1 LKKTVSVIGLGRMGY
16 PIARNLISNGYTVYS
31 NNHKKVKYRD
41 NIKILNFKKD
51 IFEKSD
57 VIFLCLSNSK
67 QIKKFLFEK
76 NNLINLK
83 KKPKFII
90 DLGTSDPQVT
100 KYIYKKLT
108 KLKIRYIDSPMGRN
122 PDAAFKGKLN
132 LMMGCGKNDIEDIRP
147 LLFTIAENIF
157 FMNKIGDGHKVKL
170 INNYFGQSI
179 TILFL
184 EILKILKINKIKAES
199 FIKVIEAGPLYSQIL
214 NSIFNLN
221 YKKDKTQMA
230 FSITNAHKDL
240 LYFQKF
246 FKKNLETNILSE
258 VLKILAS
265 NIKNKKGSI
274 SVGNSIK
281 L

>member
-1 LKKTVSVIGLGRMGY
+1 MKTVSIVGLGRMGY
-16 PIARNLISNGYTVYS
+16 PIAKNLISNGYTVYS
-31 NNHKKVKYRD
+31 NNYKKVKCSD
-41 NIKILNFKKD
+41 NIKILDSKKD

-76 NNLINLK
+76 NNLANLK

-100 KYIYKKLT
+100 KNICKKLT
-108 KLKIRYIDSPMGRN
+108 KFKIKYIDSPMGRN
-122 PDAAFKGKLN
+122 PEAAINGKLN
-132 LMMGCGKNDIEDIRP
+132 LMMGCEKNDIEDIRP

-170 INNYFGQSI
+170 VNNYFGQTI

-184 EILKILKINKIKAES
+184 EILKILKINKIKVDS
-199 FIKVIEAGPLYSQIL
+199 FIKLIEAGPLYSQIL
-214 NSIFNLN
+214 NSIFKLN
-221 YKKDKTQMA
+221 YKKDKTQIA
-230 FSITNAHKDL
+230 FSITNAYKDL
-240 LYFQKF
+240 LYFQKY
-246 FKKNLETNILSE
+246 FKKNLETNILKE
-258 VLKILAS
+258 VLKILAL